1 MENETL
7 TTHQKALQINL
18 DPVTYGAF
26 AEIGAGQEVARW
38 FFRVGG
44 ASGTVAKS
52 MSAYDMLVSDAI
64 YGHADRYV
72 CEQRLRTMLEH
83 EWSLLI
89 ERLDGTRGDQ
99 SRFFVFANTVAIR
112 NYAGTN
118 EAHGWMGIRFQ
129 TSPREAPSTVIA
141 HVRMWD
147 REAILQQE
155 ALGIVGVNLIFAATQ
170 QGADS
175 QTIIASLADGLTTN
189 RIEVDMIK
197 FDGHS
202 YGNVDNRL
210 MSFRL
215 VEHQLTNA
223 ILFSPSGVVQ
233 PSEILRKKAVLT
245 MRGRFHP
252 FTLTHADML
261 QCARAQ
267 FAQEPAN
274 AGKDFITLAEIPL
287 NVLQHDGKTNDAD
300 LLARLDVLAS
310 LGQNALITNYNDYFR
325 LSSYFHRYTR
335 ETVGLALGMTEL
347 TALFTESNHEHL
359 DGGILEALGRLF
371 KSGVRLYLYPRRDV
385 ASGVLVTAKNFQVAP
400 GLRGLYD
407 YLLENRLLI
416 GLAGWEESAVGLATQ
431 LVEAK
436 IRADEPGWGDLLP
449 PGTAEVLRRH
459 GSFGISQT

>member
-1 MENETL
+1 MDTDTP

-52 MSAYDMLVSDAI
+52 MSAYDMQVSDAI

-83 EWSLLI
+83 EWSLLL
-89 ERLDGTRGDQ
+89 ERLDATRGDQ
-99 SRFFVFANTVAIR
+99 TRFFVFANTVAIR

-147 REAILQQE
+147 REAVLQQE

-175 QTIIASLADGLTTN
+175 QTIIATLADDLTTN

-197 FDGHS
+197 FDGHAYAS
-202 YGNVDNRL
+202 VDNRL

-223 ILFSPSGVVQ
+223 VLFSPSGVVQ
-233 PSEILRKKAVLT
+233 PSEILRKKPVLT

-274 AGKDFITLAEIPL
+274 TGKEFITLAEIPL
-287 NVLQHDGKTNDAD
+287 NVLQDEGKTNDAD
-300 LLARLDVLAS
+300 LLARLDVLAA

-335 ETVGLALGMTEL
+335 EMVGLALGMTEL
-347 TALFTESNHEHL
+347 SALFTEANHEHL

-385 ASGVLVTAKNFQVAP
+385 TSGVLVTAKNFQVAP

-436 IRADEPGWGDLLP
+436 IQADEPGWGDLLP

-459 GSFGISQT
+459 GSFGLKAE

>member
-1 MENETL
+1 MDPEKL
-7 TTHQKALQINL
+7 TTHQKALQVNL
-18 DPVTYGAF
+18 APDTYGAF

-52 MSAYDMLVSDAI
+52 MSAYDMQVSDAI

-72 CEQRLRTMLEH
+72 CEQRLHTMLEH
-83 EWSLLI
+83 EWNLLI
-89 ERLDGTRGDQ
+89 ERLDATRGAN
-99 SRFFVFANTVAIR
+99 SRFFVFANTVAVR
-112 NYAGTN
+112 NFAGSN

-129 TSPREAPSTVIA
+129 TSPREAPSTVVA

-147 REAILQQE
+147 REAVLQQE

-170 QGADS
+170 MGGDPRGLVA
-175 QTIIASLADGLTTN
+175 TLADDLTTN

-197 FDGHS
+197 FEGEA
-202 YGNVDNRL
+202 YREVDNRL

-215 VEHQLTNA
+215 VEEELTNA

-233 PSEILRKKAVLT
+233 PSEMLRKKPVLT

-287 NVLQHDGKTNDAD
+287 NVLQEDGRTNDED
-300 LLARLDVLAS
+300 LLTRLDVLAA
-310 LGQNALITNYNDYFR
+310 LGQNALITNYRDYFR
-325 LSSYFHRYTR
+325 LSSYFQRYTR
-335 ETVGLALGMTEL
+335 EMVGLALGMTEL

-371 KSGVRLYLYPRRDV
+371 KSGVRLYLYPRRDT
-385 ASGVLVTAKNFQVAP
+385 ASGVLLTAKNFQVAP

-407 YLLENRLLI
+407 HLLENRLLI
-416 GLAGWEESAVGLATQ
+416 GLAGWEESAASLATQ

-436 IRADEPGWGDLLP
+436 IRIDEPGWGELLP
-449 PGTAEVLRRH
+449 PGTDEVLRKR
-459 GSFGISQT
+459 GAFGLGKA

>member
-1 MENETL
+1 METETL
-7 TTHQKALQINL
+7 STHQKALQINL

-64 YGHADRYV
+64 YGHAERYV
-72 CEQRLRTMLEH
+72 CEHRLRTMLEH

-129 TSPREAPSTVIA
+129 ASPREAPSTVIA

-170 QGADS
+170 RGTDS
-175 QTIIASLADGLTTN
+175 RTIITSLADGLSTN

-202 YGNVDNRL
+202 FGDVDNRL

-223 ILFSPSGVVQ
+223 VLFSPSGVVQ

-267 FAQEPAN
+267 FAQDPAN
-274 AGKDFITLAEIPL
+274 ADKEFITLAEIPL
-287 NVLQHDGKTNDAD
+287 NVLQRESRTNDAD
-300 LLARLDVLAS
+300 LLARLDVLAA
-310 LGQNALITNYNDYFR
+310 LGQNALITNYSDYFR
-325 LSSYFHRYTR
+325 LSSYFQRYTR
-335 ETVGLALGMTEL
+335 EMIGLALGMTEL
-347 TALFTESNHEHL
+347 SALFTESNHEHL

-371 KSGVRLYLYPRRDV
+371 KSGVRLYLYPRRDM
-385 ASGVLVTAKNFQVAP
+385 ASGVLLTAKNFQVAS

-436 IRADEPGWGDLLP
+436 IRADEPGWGEFLP
-449 PGTAEVLRRH
+449 PGTAEILRRH
-459 GSFGISQT
+459 GSFNLSQS

>member
-1 MENETL
+1 METETL

-99 SRFFVFANTVAIR
+99 TRFFVFANTVAIR

-129 TSPREAPSTVIA
+129 SSPREAPSTVIA

-147 REAILQQE
+147 REAVLQQE

-202 YGNVDNRL
+202 YGDVDNRL

-274 AGKDFITLAEIPL
+274 AGKEFITLAEIPL
-287 NVLQHDGKTNDAD
+287 NALQQDGKTNDAD
-300 LLARLDVLAS
+300 LLARLDVLAA

-325 LSSYFHRYTR
+325 LSSYFQRYTR
-335 ETVGLALGMTEL
+335 EMIGLALGMTEL
-347 TALFTESNHEHL
+347 SALFTESNHEHL

-371 KSGVRLYLYPRRDV
+371 KSGVRLYLYPRRDA

-436 IRADEPGWGDLLP
+436 IRADEPGWGELLP

-459 GSFGISQT
+459 GSFGLSQA

>member
-1 MENETL
+1 MDTDTP

-52 MSAYDMLVSDAI
+52 MSAYDMQVSDAI

-83 EWSLLI
+83 EWSLLL
-89 ERLDGTRGDQ
+89 ERLDATRGDQ
-99 SRFFVFANTVAIR
+99 TRFFVFANTVAIR

-147 REAILQQE
+147 REAVLQQE

-175 QTIIASLADGLTTN
+175 QTIIATLADDLTTN

-197 FDGHS
+197 FDGHAYAS
-202 YGNVDNRL
+202 VDNRL

-223 ILFSPSGVVQ
+223 VLFSPSGVVQ
-233 PSEILRKKAVLT
+233 PSEILRKKPVLT

-274 AGKDFITLAEIPL
+274 AGKEFITLAEIPL
-287 NVLQHDGKTNDAD
+287 NVLQDEGKTNDAD
-300 LLARLDVLAS
+300 LLARLDVLAA

-335 ETVGLALGMTEL
+335 EMVGLALGMTEL
-347 TALFTESNHEHL
+347 SALFTEANHEHL

-385 ASGVLVTAKNFQVAP
+385 TSGVLVTAKNFQVAP

-436 IRADEPGWGDLLP
+436 IQADEPGWGDLLP

-459 GSFGISQT
+459 GSFGLKAE

>member
-1 MENETL
+1 MDTDTP

-52 MSAYDMLVSDAI
+52 MSAYDMQVSDAI

-147 REAILQQE
+147 REAVLQQE

-175 QTIIASLADGLTTN
+175 QTIIATLADDLTTN

-197 FDGHS
+197 FDGHAYAS
-202 YGNVDNRL
+202 VDNRL

-223 ILFSPSGVVQ
+223 VLFSPSGVVQ
-233 PSEILRKKAVLT
+233 PSEILRKKPVLT

-274 AGKDFITLAEIPL
+274 AGKEFITLAEIPL
-287 NVLQHDGKTNDAD
+287 NVLQDEGKTNDAD
-300 LLARLDVLAS
+300 LLARLDVLAA

-335 ETVGLALGMTEL
+335 EMVGLALGMTEL
-347 TALFTESNHEHL
+347 SALFTEANHEHL

-385 ASGVLVTAKNFQVAP
+385 TSGVLVTAKNFQVAP

-436 IRADEPGWGDLLP
+436 IQADEPGWGDMLP

-459 GSFGISQT
+459 GSFGLKAE